1 MTYPRSQEE
10 TLNHVFDLTLA
21 IAGIEVVRHLLFKP
35 LGLDGK
41 RFLTPTPTP
50 MDRTETGQNDWLT

>member
-10 TLNHVFDLTLA
+10 TLKQVFDLTLA

-35 LGLDGK
+35 LGLDGM
-41 RFLTPTPTP
+41 RFLTPTP
-50 MDRTETGQNDWLT
+50 MGKTEFRQKDWLT